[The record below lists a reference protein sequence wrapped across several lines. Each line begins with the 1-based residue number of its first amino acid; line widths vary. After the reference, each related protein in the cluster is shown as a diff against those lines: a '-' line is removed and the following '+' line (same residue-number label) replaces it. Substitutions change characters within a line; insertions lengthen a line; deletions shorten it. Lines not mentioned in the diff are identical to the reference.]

1 MGSNRFAVMDPW
13 KTYVYFYGLFSPSL
27 MVSGLCSWIR
37 KEHPL
42 VCTAQLNS
50 FLFTYTR
57 ISSSIIKEVTRLCD
71 AGLAS
76 LAYFYFDF
84 KDIAKQDARAALTSL
99 LVQLCY
105 QSDPFSDIL
114 SQLLSDHR
122 SGTIQPSDDTLMKCL
137 RDMLALPRN
146 GPTYIILDALDECPK
161 SIGTPSPRESVLEL
175 VSWLIKLGYP
185 NLHVCVTSR
194 PEADIKVSLQ
204 HLAPHTV
211 SLHDERG
218 QQEDIRKYIMSFM
231 NTDANTR
238 KWKQEEKQL
247 VISRLTEG
255 ANGM

>member
-1 MGSNRFAVMDPW
+1 MDPW

-137 RDMLALPRN
+137 RDILALPSN
-146 GPTYIILDALDECPK
+146 GRTYIILDALDECPK

-194 PEADIKVSLQ
+194 PEADIKANLQ
-204 HLAPHTV
+204 HLASHFV
-211 SLHDERG
+211 SLHDESG
-218 QQEDIRKYIMSFM
+218 QQDDIRKYIISFM
-231 NTDANTR
+231 NTDTNTR

-247 VISRLTEG
+247 VIGRLTEG